1 MNIWAW
7 HSLKSRFFAILSQT
21 HTWWKHLWFWSEDW
35 QDLHRKDDLRWQWRC
50 IWCVC
55 VTWMDHVYFKS
66 CSLLALFP
74 VYSVQYEWSAHRPN
88 CRFGEKRRSGLFF
101 FSKTDTISL
110 LSTNSDPEILGLFGL
125 WPSEIRFRNHVR
137 PLEHARETE
146 FCVPNFKRF
155 PWRQVS
161 HDEVFS
167 ELRLQMLGALQFE
180 SPVSTVLN
188 NSQLNLQ
195 TWSADCSPEKT
206 DYSYS

>member
-21 HTWWKHLWFWSEDW
+21 HTWWIWMKHLWFWSEDW

-50 IWCVC
+50 IWCIC

-88 CRFGEKRRSGLFF
+88 CRFGEKRRSGLVFPAKRIQF
-101 FSKTDTISL
+101 LCFPPTRIQKFL
-110 LSTNSDPEILGLFGL
+110 VCLVYGLQKLGFETM
-125 WPSEIRFRNHVR
+125 WDVR

-188 NSQLNLQ
+188 
-195 TWSADCSPEKT
+195 
-206 DYSYS
+206 